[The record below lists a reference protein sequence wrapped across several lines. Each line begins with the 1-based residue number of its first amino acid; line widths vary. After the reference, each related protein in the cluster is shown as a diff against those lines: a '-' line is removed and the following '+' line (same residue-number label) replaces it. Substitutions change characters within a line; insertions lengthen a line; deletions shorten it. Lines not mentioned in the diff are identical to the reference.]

1 MPKSTIPYLYNDPL
15 FLIPARSGSKG
26 IPKKNLQ
33 KINGQTLVE
42 ISIRQALMVGKLDNI
57 FLSSDSFEILEYA
70 EIFRIKSILRTSKE
84 SSDESD
90 ANTVVKHFIDFYA
103 LHNFLDTTIVYL
115 QPTSP
120 FRVSNLISE
129 CIGLHKEHKIPV
141 VTVRKVVDHP
151 QKMINLIDGKIKNY
165 LPEFKPTGNRQDLP
179 DLFTPSG
186 SVYVFSIQNFLE
198 NECKIPITGAIP
210 VLVYGEDLVD
220 IDTDLDLF
228 LAQKIGEKYEF

>member
-1 MPKSTIPYLYNDPL
+1 MLNSVTPFLYNDPL

-42 ISIRQALMVGKLDNI
+42 ISIRQALMVSKSDNI
-57 FLSSDSFEILEYA
+57 FLSSDSSEILKYA
-70 EIFRIKSILRTSKE
+70 EILRIKSILRTSKE

-90 ANTVVKHFIDFYA
+90 ANTVVKHFIDFNA

-120 FRVSNLISE
+120 FRVPNLISE
-129 CIGLHKEHKIPV
+129 CIGLHKDYKIPV

-151 QKMINLIDGKIKNY
+151 QKMINLVDGKIKNY
-165 LPEFKPTGNRQDLP
+165 LPEFKPTENRQDLP
-179 DLFTPSG
+179 DFFIPSG

-198 NECKIPITGAIP
+198 NECKIPITDSIP
-210 VLVYGEDLVD
+210 VQVYGEDLVD
-220 IDTDLDLF
+220 IDTDLDLL
-228 LAQKIGEKYEF
+228 LAQKIGEKHVF